1 MWLVDWPQGPVMV
14 MACGQEAW
22 PVWLVDWPQGPV
34 MVMACG
40 QGAWPVW
47 LVDLAMVASDGP
59 GLWSGSMASVT
70 GGRGHGGQ

>member
-1 MWLVDWPQGPVMV
+1 M
-14 MACGQEAW
+14 
-22 PVWLVDWPQGPV
+22 WLVDWPQGPV

-47 LVDLAMVASDGP
+47 LVDVAMVASDGP